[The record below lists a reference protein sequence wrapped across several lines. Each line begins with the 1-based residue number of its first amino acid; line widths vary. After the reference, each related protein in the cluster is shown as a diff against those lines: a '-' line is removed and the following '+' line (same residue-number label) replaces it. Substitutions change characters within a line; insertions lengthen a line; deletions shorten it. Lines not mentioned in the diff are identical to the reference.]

1 MSGPDKRPGPAYL
14 PGDPTPPVDAMIRV
28 DHAGEFG
35 AVRIYEGQLAVLPPG
50 PARDAVQEMAAQEQE
65 HLATFNAL
73 IADRGVRPTAL
84 SPLLA
89 CRRLCARRVDR
100 ADGAACGD
108 GMHGCGRRSDRR
120 ALSRASRASR

>member
-50 PARDAVQEMAAQEQE
+50 PARDAV
-65 HLATFNAL
+65 
-73 IADRGVRPTAL
+73 
-84 SPLLA
+84 
-89 CRRLCARRVDR
+89 
-100 ADGAACGD
+100 
-108 GMHGCGRRSDRR
+108 
-120 ALSRASRASR
+120 